1 MIFRSPWESGSMKGI
16 NACLMML
23 AVAATAFA
31 DGNHADAGSDRERSP
46 RNRSSFVPPAIK
58 EIYEYYEVCGCT
70 EKDLQCDLKQKG
82 CSISNGKKYDAVTRW
97 KITWDYDHNRESS
110 ACHADSF
117 RVNVE
122 VTFRYPK
129 WVRNGDA
136 RPELV
141 EKWGAYLNNLILHEN
156 RHRDIVVE
164 AAQALSRAVAELPPV
179 RTCAELDRSVQ
190 ALSRSR
196 MAKLIEDQNAYDAV
210 TNHGRAEGA
219 LFP

>member
-1 MIFRSPWESGSMKGI
+1 MKDI
-16 NACLMML
+16 IACCML
-23 AVAATAFA
+23 LIAAAPAFA
-31 DGNHADAGSDRERSP
+31 DGNQVTASIGRDRLP
-46 RNRSSFVPPAIK
+46 RYKNSFVPPAVK

-70 EKDLQCDLKQKG
+70 EKDLQCDLKQKS
-82 CSISNGKKYDAVTRW
+82 CSMSNGKKYDAVTRW
-97 KITWDYDHNRESS
+97 KITWDYDHNREAR

-129 WVRNGDA
+129 WVPNGDA

-141 EKWGAYLNNLILHEN
+141 EKWDAYLNNLIQHEN

-164 AAQALSRAVAELPPV
+164 AAHALSTAVAELPPA
-179 RTCAELDRSVQ
+179 RTCAELDRNVA

-196 MAKLIEDQNAYDAV
+196 MAMLVDDQHAYDTV
-210 TNHGRAEGA
+210 TNHGRTEGA